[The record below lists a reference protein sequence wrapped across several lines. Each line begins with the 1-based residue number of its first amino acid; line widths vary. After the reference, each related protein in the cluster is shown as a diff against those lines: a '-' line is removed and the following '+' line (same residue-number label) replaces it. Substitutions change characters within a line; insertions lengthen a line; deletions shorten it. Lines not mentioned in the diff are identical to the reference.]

1 MTSKIMEK
9 NDDMSEILNYGIR
22 KIDTPLGNIYAISS
36 EKGIIKIT
44 SKNQNENDSIGK
56 LHLDKTEK
64 WFDSY
69 FKGEENERPPLDFQE
84 MTEFRKGV
92 LNKLTKEIGFGKII
106 SYGELAILLKNV
118 RATRAIGT
126 ALARNPW
133 QIIIPCHRVVNS
145 DKNIGNYSGI
155 KGNMGKKFLLKHEGW
170 NISENKILINIP

>member
-1 MTSKIMEK
+1 M
-9 NDDMSEILNYGIR
+9 
-22 KIDTPLGNIYAISS
+22 
-36 EKGIIKIT
+36 
-44 SKNQNENDSIGK
+44 
-56 LHLDKTEK
+56 
-64 WFDSY
+64 
-69 FKGEENERPPLDFQE
+69 
-84 MTEFRKGV
+84 
-92 LNKLTKEIGFGKII
+92 TKEIGFGKII